1 MKAKQWF
8 NLHAW
13 AGLLVGSLLLIT
25 CLSGTLAT
33 LSHEIEYLSDSKFR
47 ALSHSPNTDFAAIEN
62 TLAQRYPG
70 SQIISIL
77 RHQQPYLATEVS
89 LKWQQQFLFVYVDG
103 ATGQWL
109 CEGQWGRVSRFLRNW
124 HMNLSMGWTGKLI
137 VTSLAILLVILVVT
151 SPIVY
156 RQWWRHFLKK
166 PRQLKTTNRS
176 SWADWHKLL
185 GLWSYWFIVV
195 MAITGVWYL
204 VEHTLQTAKID
215 HYITP
220 PAEVTDLQTDVAH
233 PPAISAMVN
242 AAQSAFPSLHIR
254 AIQYP
259 SKANKPVLVLGDN
272 DDILVRLRANKVYLD
287 PASAD
292 VLAIQKAAD
301 LPIVA
306 RIKDTADPLHFGNF
320 AGLGTKLI
328 WAVFGCLMTCICMA
342 GLYMNWL
349 RVKRKQP
356 SLLQWFGIMG
366 AVSVLLVCCS
376 LLLTTQTFSV
386 RQAPAKLYS
395 PVL

>member
-77 RHQQPYLATEVS
+77 RHQQ
-89 LKWQQQFLFVYVDG
+89 
-103 ATGQWL
+103 
-109 CEGQWGRVSRFLRNW
+109 
-124 HMNLSMGWTGKLI
+124 
-137 VTSLAILLVILVVT
+137 
-151 SPIVY
+151 
-156 RQWWRHFLKK
+156 QWWRHFLKK